1 MTNIQNT
8 AGSRMTGG
16 TTSPRDL
23 AVVGDTVRILLAGA
37 DTGGGFAL
45 IEETSPP
52 GGGPPPHVHHNED
65 EVFYVVEGTVE
76 FLLGNR
82 WVRAGAGTGFFGP
95 RGVPHTFRN
104 AGSGPS
110 RVLATI
116 SPAGFERFF
125 EEVDRLAASGPPT
138 PEALIELGKRYALD
152 FLPPG

>member
-1 MTNIQNT
+1 
-8 AGSRMTGG
+8 
-16 TTSPRDL
+16 
-23 AVVGDTVRILLAGA
+23 VGDTIRIHLSGA

-65 EVFYVVEGTVE
+65 ELFYVLEGELE
-76 FLLGNR
+76 FLLGDR
-82 WVRAGAGTGFFGP
+82 RVRAGVGSSFFGP

-104 AGSGPS
+104 VGVAPS

-138 PEALIELGKRYALD
+138 PEVLIALGKNYALD